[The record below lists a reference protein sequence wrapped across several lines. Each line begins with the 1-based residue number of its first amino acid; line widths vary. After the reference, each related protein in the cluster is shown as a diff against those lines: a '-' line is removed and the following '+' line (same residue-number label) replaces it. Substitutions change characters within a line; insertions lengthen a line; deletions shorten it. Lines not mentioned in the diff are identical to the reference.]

1 MQEKTTN
8 STVNDNPEV
17 ISEETTVH
25 FTKVTNANG
34 VTIHGKVMK
43 NDAEV
48 GTVSYDEKGGYF
60 ITSLKPVTALTDVEV
75 ETLYQKIP
83 GFKKEMLSE

>member
-8 STVNDNPEV
+8 STVNYNPEK
-17 ISEETTVH
+17 ISEETTVC
-25 FTKVTNANG
+25 FTKVTNAKG

-48 GTVSYDEKGGYF
+48 GSVSYDEKGDFF
-60 ITSLKPVTALTDVEV
+60 ITSLKPVSALTGEEV

-83 GFKKEMLSE
+83 GFKKEMLS

>member
-8 STVNDNPEV
+8 STVNYSPEK
-17 ISEETTVH
+17 ISEETSVY

-60 ITSLKPVTALTDVEV
+60 ITSLKPVTALTDDEV

-83 GFKKEMLSE
+83 GFKKEMLS